1 MVADHQSGG
10 DQVGLT
16 GKSLA
21 KGSAMK
27 PRRRELLRLA
37 GAAAIGAALPRAAQ
51 ASDYPNRPVRILVG
65 YPAGGAA
72 DTVARLIAQWLS
84 QRLGQQFI
92 IDNRPG
98 ANTSVATEAV
108 VGAVPD
114 GYTLLLVTT
123 SNATNPGMYRHL
135 NYDFLRDIAP
145 IAGVIRVGQVMEVNP
160 AVPAK
165 TVPEFIA
172 YAKANPG
179 KINMA
184 SGGIGSTPHLAGELF
199 EMMAGVDLLHV
210 PYRGDAP
217 ALIDMA
223 GGRVQVMFDL
233 ISASIGFIK
242 SGKLRALAV
251 TAATRSPTLPDL
263 PTVAD
268 FLPGYEAT
276 SFQGLGA
283 PRNTPADIVGKLNR
297 ETNAATADAGFTSR
311 LADLGG
317 VGLKGSPAE
326 FAKLIAAETD
336 KWGKVI
342 KFAGIKPQ

>member
-1 MVADHQSGG
+1 MNRPGRSF
-10 DQVGLT
+10 
-16 GKSLA
+16 
-21 KGSAMK
+21 
-27 PRRRELLRLA
+27 PRRRFLQLA
-37 GAAAIGAALPRAAQ
+37 GAAIALPAGMRPAVAL
-51 ASDYPNRPVRILVG
+51 DYPTRPVRVIVG
-65 YPAGGAA
+65 FPAGGAA
-72 DTVARLIAQWLS
+72 DTVARLITQWLS
-84 QRLGQQFI
+84 QQLGQEFVV
-92 IDNRPG
+92 DNRPG
-98 ANTSVATEAV
+98 ANTNIATEAV
-108 VGAVPD
+108 VQAAPD
-114 GYTLLLVTT
+114 GYTLLLITT
-123 SNATNPGMYRHL
+123 SNATNVSMYAHL
-135 NYDFLRDIAP
+135 NYDFLRNIAP
-145 IAGVIRVGQVMEVNP
+145 IAGVVRVANVMEVNP

-199 EMMAGVDLLHV
+199 KMMAGVDLVHV

-217 ALIDMA
+217 ALIDMV

-251 TAATRSPTLPDL
+251 TSATRSPALPDL
-263 PTVAD
+263 PTVGE

-283 PRNTPADIVGKLNR
+283 PKSMPRDIIDRLNK
-297 ETNAATADAGFTSR
+297 ETNAAFADANFKAR

-317 VGLKGSPAE
+317 VGLPGSPDD
-326 FAKLIAAETD
+326 FGKLIAAETA
-336 KWGKVI
+336 KWAKVI

>member
-1 MVADHQSGG
+1 MQ
-10 DQVGLT
+10 
-16 GKSLA
+16 
-21 KGSAMK
+21 
-27 PRRRELLRLA
+27 
-37 GAAAIGAALPRAAQ
+37 AA
-51 ASDYPNRPVRILVG
+51 
-65 YPAGGAA
+65 
-72 DTVARLIAQWLS
+72 
-84 QRLGQQFI
+84 
-92 IDNRPG
+92 
-98 ANTSVATEAV
+98 
-108 VGAVPD
+108 PD
-114 GYTLLLVTT
+114 GYTLLMVTT

-135 NYDFLRDIAP
+135 NYDFLHDIAP

-199 EMMAGVDLLHV
+199 KMMAGVDLVHV
-210 PYRGDAP
+210 PYHGDAP

-251 TAATRSPTLPDL
+251 TGATRSPALPDL

-283 PRNTPADIVGKLNR
+283 PKNTPQDIVDKLNR
-297 ETNAATADAGFTSR
+297 ETNAAVADAIFEAR

-317 VGLKGSPAE
+317 VGIKGSPAE

-336 KWGKVI
+336 KWSKVI
-342 KFAGIKPQ
+342 KFAGIAPQ

>member
-1 MVADHQSGG
+1 
-10 DQVGLT
+10 
-16 GKSLA
+16 
-21 KGSAMK
+21 MK
-27 PRRRELLRLA
+27 LRRREILRLA
-37 GAAAIGAALPRAAQ
+37 GTAAVGIAMPQVALAAG
-51 ASDYPNRPVRILVG
+51 YPARPVRILVG

-92 IDNRPG
+92 VDNRSG

-108 VGAVPD
+108 VQAAPD
-114 GYTLLLVTT
+114 GYTLLMVTT
-123 SNATNPGMYRHL
+123 SNSTNPGMYRHL
-135 NYDFLRDIAP
+135 NYDFMRDIAP
-145 IAGVIRVGQVMEVNP
+145 VAGVIRVGQVMEVNP

-199 EMMAGVDLLHV
+199 KMMAGVNLVHV

-217 ALIDMA
+217 ALIDMV

-251 TAATRSPTLPDL
+251 TSATRSPALPDL
-263 PTVAD
+263 PTVGV

-283 PRNTPADIVGKLNR
+283 PHNTPADIIDTLNR
-297 ETNAATADAGFTSR
+297 ETNAATADAGFKAR
-311 LADLGG
+311 LAALGG
-317 VGLKGSPAE
+317 VGLGGSSAA
-326 FAKLIAAETD
+326 FGKLIAAETD
-336 KWGKVI
+336 KWTKVI

>member
-1 MVADHQSGG
+1 M
-10 DQVGLT
+10 
-16 GKSLA
+16 
-21 KGSAMK
+21 
-27 PRRRELLRLA
+27 RRRRFLQLVAAA
-37 GAAAIGAALPRAAQ
+37 GAAAAPCVAR
-51 ASDYPNRPVRILVG
+51 ASDYPVRPVRILVG
-65 YPAGGAA
+65 FPAGGAA
-72 DTVARLIAQWLS
+72 DTAARLIAQWLS

-92 IDNRPG
+92 VDNKPG

-108 VGAVPD
+108 VGGAPD
-114 GYTLLLVTT
+114 GYTLLMVTT

-145 IAGVIRVGQVMEVNP
+145 VAGVIRVSNVMEVNP
-160 AVPAK
+160 AVPAT

-199 EMMAGVDLLHV
+199 KMMAGVDLVHV

-251 TAATRSPTLPDL
+251 TSAARSPALPDL
-263 PTVAD
+263 PTVGE
-268 FLPGYEAT
+268 FLPGYEAS

-283 PRNTPADIVGKLNR
+283 PKNTPTDIIDKLNS
-297 ETNAATADAGFTSR
+297 ETNAAIADASFKAR

-317 VGLKGSPAE
+317 VGLSGSPEA
-326 FAKLIAAETD
+326 FTKLIAAETD
-336 KWGKVI
+336 KWSKVI
-342 KFAGIKPQ
+342 RFAGIKPQ

>member
-1 MVADHQSGG
+1 
-10 DQVGLT
+10 
-16 GKSLA
+16 
-21 KGSAMK
+21 MK
-27 PRRRELLRLA
+27 LRRREILRLA
-37 GAAAIGAALPRAAQ
+37 GTAAVGAAMPQVALAAG
-51 ASDYPNRPVRILVG
+51 YPARPVRILVG

-92 IDNRPG
+92 VDNRSG

-108 VGAVPD
+108 VQAAPD
-114 GYTLLLVTT
+114 GYTLLMVTT

-135 NYDFLRDIAP
+135 NYDFMRDIAP
-145 IAGVIRVGQVMEVNP
+145 VAGVIRVGQVMEVNP

-199 EMMAGVDLLHV
+199 KMMAGVNLVHV

-217 ALIDMA
+217 ALIDMV

-251 TAATRSPTLPDL
+251 TSATRSPALPDL
-263 PTVAD
+263 PTVGV

-283 PRNTPADIVGKLNR
+283 PHNTPADIIDTLNR
-297 ETNAATADAGFTSR
+297 ETNAATADAGFKAR
-311 LADLGG
+311 LAALGG
-317 VGLKGSPAE
+317 VGLGGSSAA
-326 FAKLIAAETD
+326 FGKLIAAETD
-336 KWGKVI
+336 KWTKVI

>member
-1 MVADHQSGG
+1 
-10 DQVGLT
+10 
-16 GKSLA
+16 
-21 KGSAMK
+21 MK
-27 PRRRELLRLA
+27 FARRTIRRRRFLQFA
-37 GAAAIGAALPRAAQ
+37 GAAIALPAMARRAAAL
-51 ASDYPNRPVRILVG
+51 DYPTRPVRLIVG
-65 YPAGGAA
+65 YPPGGAA

-84 QRLGQQFI
+84 QRLGQEFI
-92 IDNRPG
+92 VDNRPG
-98 ANTSVATEAV
+98 ANTNIATEAV
-108 VGAVPD
+108 VQSAPD

-123 SNATNPGMYRHL
+123 SNATNTSMYAHL
-135 NYDFLRDIAP
+135 NFDFLRDIAP
-145 IAGVIRVGQVMEVNP
+145 IAGVVQVANVMEVNP
-160 AVPAK
+160 SVPAK

-199 EMMAGVDLLHV
+199 KMMAGVDLVHV

-217 ALIDMA
+217 ALIDMV

-242 SGKLRALAV
+242 SGKLRGLAV
-251 TAATRSPTLPDL
+251 TSATRSPALPDL
-263 PTVAD
+263 PTVGQ

-283 PRNTPADIVGKLNR
+283 PKNTPDDIIEKLNK
-297 ETNAATADAGFTSR
+297 ETAAALADAGFKER
-311 LADLGG
+311 LATIGG
-317 VGLKGSPAE
+317 EGLPGSPGE
-326 FAKLIAAETD
+326 FGKHVASETA

>member
-1 MVADHQSGG
+1 MKRRDFLQ
-10 DQVGLT
+10 
-16 GKSLA
+16 LA
-21 KGSAMK
+21 
-27 PRRRELLRLA
+27 A
-37 GAAAIGAALPRAAQ
+37 GAVAVSAAPRAAS
-51 ASDYPNRPVRILVG
+51 ASDYPNRPVRVLVG

-72 DTVARLIAQWLS
+72 DTAARLIAQHLS

-92 IDNRPG
+92 VDNRPG

-114 GYTLLLVTT
+114 GYTLLMVTT

-135 NYDFLRDIAP
+135 AYDFLRDIAP

-160 AVPAK
+160 AVPAR

-199 EMMAGVDLLHV
+199 KMMAGVDLVHV
-210 PYRGDAP
+210 PYHGDAP

-251 TAATRSPTLPDL
+251 TGATHSPALPDL

-283 PRNTPADIVGKLNR
+283 PKKTPQDIIDKLNR
-297 ETNAATADAGFTSR
+297 ETNAAVADAIFEAR

-317 VGLKGSPAE
+317 EGIKGSPAE
-326 FAKLIAAETD
+326 FTKLIAAETD
-336 KWGKVI
+336 KWSKVI
-342 KFAGIKPQ
+342 KFAGIAPQ

>member
-1 MVADHQSGG
+1 
-10 DQVGLT
+10 
-16 GKSLA
+16 
-21 KGSAMK
+21 MK
-27 PRRRELLRLA
+27 LRRRELLRLA
-37 GAAAIGAALPRAAQ
+37 GAGALAPALPSVARAL
-51 ASDYPNRPVRILVG
+51 DYPSRPVRLLVG
-65 YPAGGAA
+65 YAAGGAA
-72 DTVARLIAQWLS
+72 DIVARLIAERLS

-92 IDNRPG
+92 VDNRPG
-98 ANTSVATEAV
+98 ANTSLATEAV
-108 VGAVPD
+108 VQAAPD
-114 GYTLLLVTT
+114 GYTLLLITT
-123 SNATNPGMYRHL
+123 SNATTPGMYQHL

-145 IAGVIRVGQVMEVNP
+145 VAGVIRVGQVMEVNP

-199 EMMAGVDLLHV
+199 KMMAGVDLVHV

-223 GGRVQVMFDL
+223 GGRCQVMFDL
-233 ISASIGFIK
+233 ISASISFLK

-251 TAATRSPTLPDL
+251 TSAKRSPALPDL
-263 PTVAD
+263 PPIAD

-276 SFQGLGA
+276 SFQGVGA
-283 PRNTPADIVGKLNR
+283 PKSTPADIVDKLNK
-297 ETNAATADAGFTSR
+297 EINAVVADAAFEAR

-317 VGLKGSPAE
+317 VGLRGSPAA

-336 KWGKVI
+336 KWSRVI

>member
-1 MVADHQSGG
+1 
-10 DQVGLT
+10 
-16 GKSLA
+16 
-21 KGSAMK
+21 MK
-27 PRRRELLRLA
+27 FGRREVLRLA
-37 GAAAIGAALPRAAQ
+37 GAAAVGAAMPRAAS
-51 ASDYPNRPVRILVG
+51 ASDYPARPVRILVG

-92 IDNRPG
+92 VDNRPG

-108 VGAVPD
+108 VGAAPD
-114 GYTLLLVTT
+114 GYTLLMITT
-123 SNATNPGMYRHL
+123 SNATNVGMYRHL

-145 IAGVIRVGQVMEVNP
+145 VAGVIRVGNVMEVNP

-199 EMMAGVDLLHV
+199 KMMAGVDLVHV

-217 ALIDMA
+217 ALIDMV

-251 TAATRSPTLPDL
+251 TSATRSPALPDL
-263 PTVAD
+263 PTVGE
-268 FLPGYEAT
+268 FLPGYEAS

-283 PRNTPADIVGKLNR
+283 PKNTPADIIDKLNK
-297 ETNAATADAGFTSR
+297 ETNAATADAGFKAH

-317 VGLKGSPAE
+317 VGLSGSPAV
-326 FAKLIAAETD
+326 FGKLIAAETD
-336 KWGKVI
+336 KWTKVI

>member
-1 MVADHQSGG
+1 MKRRDFLQ
-10 DQVGLT
+10 
-16 GKSLA
+16 LA
-21 KGSAMK
+21 
-27 PRRRELLRLA
+27 A
-37 GAAAIGAALPRAAQ
+37 GAAAASAVARAAS
-51 ASDYPNRPVRILVG
+51 ASDYPNRPVRVLVG

-72 DTVARLIAQWLS
+72 DTAARLIAQRLS
-84 QRLGQQFI
+84 QRLDQQFI
-92 IDNRPG
+92 VDNRPG

-108 VGAVPD
+108 LQAAPD
-114 GYTLLLVTT
+114 GYTLLKITT

-135 NYDFLRDIAP
+135 AYDFLRDIAP

-199 EMMAGVDLLHV
+199 KMMAGVELVHV
-210 PYRGDAP
+210 PYHGDAP

-242 SGKLRALAV
+242 SGKLCALAV
-251 TAATRSPTLPDL
+251 TAATRSPALPDL

-268 FLPGYEAT
+268 YLPGYEAT

-283 PRNTPADIVGKLNR
+283 PKKTPQDIIDKLNR
-297 ETNAATADAGFTSR
+297 ETNAAVTDAIFAAR

-317 VGLKGSPAE
+317 VGIKGSPAE
-326 FAKLIAAETD
+326 FTRLIAAETD
-336 KWGKVI
+336 KWSKVI
-342 KFAGIKPQ
+342 KFAGIAPQ

>member
-1 MVADHQSGG
+1 
-10 DQVGLT
+10 
-16 GKSLA
+16 
-21 KGSAMK
+21 MK
-27 PRRRELLRLA
+27 FRRRELLHLG
-37 GAAAIGAALPRAAQ
+37 GAAAIGLALPRAAS
-51 ASDYPNRPVRILVG
+51 ASDYPNRPVRVLVG

-72 DTVARLIAQWLS
+72 DTAARLIAQRLS

-92 IDNRPG
+92 VDNRPG

-108 VGAVPD
+108 VQAAPD
-114 GYTLLLVTT
+114 GYTLLMVTT

-135 NYDFLRDIAP
+135 NYDFLHDIAP

-199 EMMAGVDLLHV
+199 KMMAGVDLVHV

-242 SGKLRALAV
+242 SAKLRALAV
-251 TAATRSPTLPDL
+251 TSATRSPALPDL
-263 PTVAD
+263 STVAD

-283 PRNTPADIVGKLNR
+283 PKNTPQSIVDKLNR
-297 ETNAATADAGFTSR
+297 ETNAAVADAIFEAR

-317 VGLKGSPAE
+317 VGIKGSPVE

-336 KWGKVI
+336 KWSKVI
-342 KFAGIKPQ
+342 KFAGIAPQ

>member
-1 MVADHQSGG
+1 MKRRDFLQ
-10 DQVGLT
+10 
-16 GKSLA
+16 LA
-21 KGSAMK
+21 
-27 PRRRELLRLA
+27 A
-37 GAAAIGAALPRAAQ
+37 GAVAVSAAPRAAS
-51 ASDYPNRPVRILVG
+51 ASDYPNRPVRVLVG

-72 DTVARLIAQWLS
+72 DTAARLIAQHLS

-92 IDNRPG
+92 VDNRPG

-114 GYTLLLVTT
+114 GYTLLMVTT

-135 NYDFLRDIAP
+135 AYDFLRDIAP

-160 AVPAK
+160 AVPAR

-199 EMMAGVDLLHV
+199 KMMAGVDLVHV
-210 PYRGDAP
+210 PYHGDAP

-251 TAATRSPTLPDL
+251 TGATHSPALPDL

-283 PRNTPADIVGKLNR
+283 PKKTPQDIIDKLNR
-297 ETNAATADAGFTSR
+297 ETNAAVADAIFEAR

-317 VGLKGSPAE
+317 EGIKGSPAE
-326 FAKLIAAETD
+326 FTELIAAETD
-336 KWGKVI
+336 KWSKVI
-342 KFAGIKPQ
+342 KFAGIAPQ

>member
-1 MVADHQSGG
+1 MR
-10 DQVGLT
+10 L
-16 GKSLA
+16 
-21 KGSAMK
+21 
-27 PRRRELLRLA
+27 PRRNFLQLA
-37 GAAAIGAALPRAAQ
+37 GGALALPALPRPAA
-51 ASDYPNRPVRILVG
+51 ALEYPTRPVRVIVG

-72 DTVARLIAQWLS
+72 DAVARLIAQWLS
-84 QRLGQQFI
+84 QRLGQEFI
-92 IDNRPG
+92 VDNRPG
-98 ANTSVATEAV
+98 ANTNIATEAV
-108 VGAVPD
+108 VQSAPD

-123 SNATNPGMYRHL
+123 SNATNPGMYVHL
-135 NYDFLRDIAP
+135 NYDFVRDIAP
-145 IAGVIRVGQVMEVNP
+145 IAGVVRVANVMEVNL

-165 TVPEFIA
+165 TVAEFIA

-199 EMMAGVDLLHV
+199 KMMAGVDLLHV

-217 ALIDMA
+217 ALIDMV

-251 TAATRSPTLPDL
+251 TSATRSPALPDL
-263 PTVAD
+263 PTLGE

-283 PRNTPADIVGKLNR
+283 PKSTPKEIIDKLNR
-297 ETNAATADAGFTSR
+297 ETNAALADAGFKAR

-317 VGLKGSPAE
+317 VGLPGTPDD
-326 FAKLIAAETD
+326 FGKLIASETA
-336 KWGKVI
+336 KWAKVI
-342 KFAGIKPQ
+342 TFAGIKPQ

>member
-1 MVADHQSGG
+1 
-10 DQVGLT
+10 
-16 GKSLA
+16 
-21 KGSAMK
+21 
-27 PRRRELLRLA
+27 
-37 GAAAIGAALPRAAQ
+37 
-51 ASDYPNRPVRILVG
+51 VRVLVG

-72 DTVARLIAQWLS
+72 DTVARLIAQRLS

-92 IDNRPG
+92 VDNHPG

-108 VGAVPD
+108 VGAAPD
-114 GYTLLLVTT
+114 GYTLLMITT

-135 NYDFLRDIAP
+135 NYEFLRDIAP
-145 IAGVIRVGQVMEVNP
+145 VAGVIRVGNVMEVNP
-160 AVPAK
+160 AVPAR

-199 EMMAGVDLLHV
+199 KMMAGIDLVHV

-217 ALIDMA
+217 ALIDMV

-251 TAATRSPTLPDL
+251 TAVTRSPALPDL

-283 PRNTPADIVGKLNR
+283 PKNTPQDIVDKLNK
-297 ETNAATADAGFTSR
+297 ETNAAVADASFAAR

-317 VGLKGSPAE
+317 VGLSGSPAA

-336 KWGKVI
+336 KWSKVI

>member
-1 MVADHQSGG
+1 
-10 DQVGLT
+10 
-16 GKSLA
+16 
-21 KGSAMK
+21 MK
-27 PRRRELLRLA
+27 LRRRELLRLA
-37 GAAAIGAALPRAAQ
+37 GTAALGAAMPCTASAAG
-51 ASDYPNRPVRILVG
+51 YPSRPVRILVG

-72 DTVARLIAQWLS
+72 DTAARLIAQWLS

-92 IDNRPG
+92 VDNRSG

-108 VGAVPD
+108 VQAAPD
-114 GYTLLLVTT
+114 GYTLLMVTT

-145 IAGVIRVGQVMEVNP
+145 VAGVIRVGQVMEVNP

-172 YAKANPG
+172 YAKASPG

-199 EMMAGVDLLHV
+199 KMMAGVDLVHV

-217 ALIDMA
+217 ALIDMI

-251 TAATRSPTLPDL
+251 TSAARSPALPDL
-263 PTVAD
+263 PTVGD

-283 PRNTPADIVGKLNR
+283 PKNTPADIIEKLNK
-297 ETNAATADAGFTSR
+297 ETNAAMADASFKAR

-317 VGLKGSPAE
+317 VGLDGSPAA
-326 FAKLIAAETD
+326 FGALIAAETE
-336 KWGKVI
+336 KWTKVI